1 MSKNRDNLNF
11 FKDSN
16 GRWAIVQFP
25 NPLLITWLF
34 FMFIL
39 VASSD
44 DSLKGGVQQL
54 ASALLLVWAYLE
66 VTTGDSNFRKL
77 LGGIVLLIVMY
88 GYFN

>member
-1 MSKNRDNLNF
+1 
-11 FKDSN
+11 
-16 GRWAIVQFP
+16 
-25 NPLLITWLF
+25 
-34 FMFIL
+34 MFIL
-39 VASSD
+39 AASSD